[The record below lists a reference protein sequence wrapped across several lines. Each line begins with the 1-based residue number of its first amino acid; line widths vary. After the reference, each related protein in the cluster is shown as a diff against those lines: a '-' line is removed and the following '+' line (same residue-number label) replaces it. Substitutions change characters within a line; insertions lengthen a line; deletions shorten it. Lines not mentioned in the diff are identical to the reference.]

1 MKEVSVSNRLRL
13 AAGALLGLALC
24 PALVAW
30 SAPKAGDQELTVL
43 STASNR
49 GEVDHCGCHK
59 APKGGLTRRMAYVDS
74 MRSKSGP
81 LLLVD
86 AGDYSD
92 PTATGSGEENWF
104 ILRAMGRM
112 HYDAMTLGELEL
124 YRGTDYVQSILDSTQ
139 VPVTLANAKF
149 TKTKAPVGKE
159 FLLSKVD
166 GVTYGIIGLV
176 GKDFGEGADKF
187 TTAGFTVEDPFDTA
201 ARLVPVVKK
210 QADLVVVLA
219 HLGSADALQLPK
231 AVPGIDVVVFGH
243 YPGITAATQVEGA
256 VTVRPGQRGMYIGET
271 RLVVNPEH
279 KIVSFTGESVPLDKD
294 KIREDPT
301 MLADLRGLMKS
312 LGKNLHDD
320 APVAANTT
328 PAKAAAG
335 ADPAKE
341 QTQ

>member
-1 MKEVSVSNRLRL
+1 MSTRLRL
-13 AAGALLGLALC
+13 SIGALIGLALC

-30 SAPKAGDQELTVL
+30 SAPKAGDRELLLL

-59 APKGGLTRRMAYVDS
+59 SPKGGLTRRMAYVDS

-92 PTATGSGEENWF
+92 PTSTEKGEQDWF

-124 YRGTDYVQSILDSTQ
+124 YRGTDYVQSILDSTRI
-139 VPVTLANAKF
+139 PVTLANAKF
-149 TKTKAPVGKE
+149 TKNSAPVGKE
-159 FLLSKVD
+159 FLLTKVN
-166 GVTYGIIGLV
+166 GVTYGIIGLI

-187 TTAGFTVEDPFDTA
+187 ASAGFTVDDPFEAA
-201 ARLVPVVKK
+201 ARLVPVVKN
-210 QADLVVVLA
+210 QSDVVVVLA

-243 YPGITAATQVEGA
+243 YPGTTAPTQVEGA
-256 VTVRPGQRGMYIGET
+256 VTVRPGQRGMYVGET
-271 RLVVNPEH
+271 HLVINPED
-279 KIVSFTGESVPLDKD
+279 KIVSYTGDSVPLDKE
-294 KIREDPT
+294 KMREDPP
-301 MLADLRGLMKS
+301 MLAELRGLMKS
-312 LGKNLHDD
+312 LGKELHDD
-320 APVAANTT
+320 APVAANTASAKT
-328 PAKAAAG
+328 SPA
-335 ADPAKE
+335 DVPAKE